1 MFQKKFISIVFT
13 SRKIQYLQLDSSKK
27 TVVKFGSFDIPP
39 GLIVAYQVKD
49 VAVLSQL
56 VAGTYKQ
63 LGLKEKAVGIVIPEF
78 STYTRAFNFPK
89 LEHQE
94 LDEAVRWDA
103 ADFLPDSGKDMLM
116 DWEIIGEE
124 GETYKVLMAAIKK
137 EALAGY
143 VDAVSRAGLI
153 PLIVET
159 PSLSLVRVTDGID
172 VEKLVVYV
180 SADETILVLG
190 KGESILASSV
200 ANSSSQNEIIQTAQR
215 LIQHYS
221 KVAVEKVF
229 VGGANLSGQFLNDFQ
244 ANLGKKIELINIAI
258 QGLTPAQVQEYIIP
272 ISLQLKD
279 PVQPASE
286 ATINLLPKEW
296 EKHFKERLTGL
307 RYWTLTLFISVIVW
321 VCLLAVVITYM
332 LFNKVTRD
340 YEARE
345 TMVDDKVLTQVTA
358 DVERANNLSESV
370 LSITESIVWPQ
381 TIVNQITKVKPV
393 GIEILSFDLNLEKGT
408 VKLIGKAAD
417 RSVLI
422 NFKKKIES
430 TSAFDSIELPITSLV
445 SETNLDFEMTFIY
458 MPVMKETK
466 KVPKLK
472 I

>member
-244 ANLGKKIELINIAI
+244 ANLGKKIELINIPI

-332 LFNKVTRD
+332 LFDKVARD

>member
-332 LFNKVTRD
+332 LFDKVARD